1 MENLRR
7 WFTIRQLVTG
17 GPILLLVV
25 LSMALGI
32 GRYYSEYEKALNH
45 ALELAKTGAQPVLGL
60 MKSSVG
66 GGNYANVQDEAA
78 LELYHANG
86 ELLFFSVEGRTDAN
100 GEPYGISYVR
110 EQDRVVRTVFPDGYK
125 GELQARIDKMR
136 KALERLPAE
145 HRKRPKIEKMLQQKL
160 REMEA
165 YQQSRSL
172 VESAVR
178 QFERPAAQQ
187 ITDGY
192 YLDKQNWR
200 LHLLLPIAN
209 KGGGEI
215 WMVMD
220 ASRIG
225 GLKGEILMDLLP
237 VNLIALLICVVLAWL
252 LAQAISNPIKGM
264 VQVIERIERNS
275 DLTVRLDEGY
285 GDELGQIASSLNRML
300 EKFQQILSDVNSAT
314 VHVARSAREMSVS
327 MQEVNGRIEK
337 QSRDTELL
345 TTSANEMTSS
355 FDEVTHNMTQA
366 AEMARNSSQQ
376 SQQGKS
382 EVESSIRLI
391 NSLAGEVENAAEV
404 IRKLDEDS
412 DRIGN
417 VLAVIKSIAEQTNL
431 LALNAAIEA
440 ARAGEQGRGFAVVAD
455 EVRTL
460 AQRVQES
467 TQEIEGM
474 IESVQA
480 GTQQAM
486 KTMTAGRERAEECVR
501 QAMQAGEALEL
512 IAEAVEGITE
522 LNSRIAI
529 AAEQQNGVIESINSN
544 IQSIADI
551 SGCNAESLSECVSS
565 SDVLVEQAGELHSKV
580 TRFKVA

>member
-1 MENLRR
+1 MENLRK

-25 LSMALGI
+25 LSLVLGV

-60 MKSSVG
+60 MRSSVG

-78 LELYHANG
+78 LDLYRANG
-86 ELLFFSVEGRTDAN
+86 ELLFFVVEGKTDIN
-100 GEPYGISYVR
+100 GEPYGISYMR
-110 EQDRVVRTVFPDGYK
+110 EQDRVVRTVFP
-125 GELQARIDKMR
+125 GEYEANLQARIAKMR
-136 KALERLPAE
+136 TALERLPAE
-145 HRKRPKIEKMLQQKL
+145 HRKRPRIEKMLQQKQQEL
-160 REMEA
+160 EV

-172 VESAVR
+172 LESASR
-178 QFERPAAQQ
+178 QFERPSAEQV
-187 ITDGY
+187 TDGY
-192 YLDKQNWR
+192 YLDKRNWR
-200 LHLLLPIAN
+200 LHLVLPVAN

-220 ASRIG
+220 ASNIG
-225 GLKGEILMDLLP
+225 GLKGEILMELLP
-237 VNLIALLICVVLAWL
+237 VNVVALLICVILAWL
-252 LAQAISNPIKGM
+252 LARAISTPIKGM

-275 DLTVRLDEGY
+275 DLTARLDDSF

-300 EKFQQILSDVNSAT
+300 EKFQHILSEVNTST
-314 VHVARSAREMSVS
+314 VHVAKSARDMSVS

-337 QSRDTELL
+337 QSQDTDLL

-355 FDEVTHNMTQA
+355 FVEVAQNMTKA
-366 AEMARNSSQQ
+366 AEMAQHSSQQ
-376 SQQGKS
+376 SQLGKS

-404 IRKLDEDS
+404 IKKLDEDS

-474 IESVQA
+474 IESVQM

-486 KTMTAGRERAEECVR
+486 KTMTSGKERAEECVQ

-512 IAEAVEGITE
+512 IAEAVNGINE
-522 LNSRIAI
+522 LNSRIAV
-529 AAEQQNGVIESINSN
+529 AAEQQNGVMESINAN
-544 IQSIADI
+544 IQSIAGI

-565 SDVLVEQAGELHSKV
+565 SDVLVEQAGELHIKV

>member
-1 MENLRR
+1 MENLRK

-25 LSMALGI
+25 LSLVLGV

-60 MKSSVG
+60 MRSSVG

-78 LELYHANG
+78 LDLYRANG
-86 ELLFFSVEGRTDAN
+86 ELLFFVVEGKTDIN
-100 GEPYGISYVR
+100 GEPYGISYMR
-110 EQDRVVRTVFPDGYK
+110 EQDRVVRTVFP
-125 GELQARIDKMR
+125 GEYEANLQARIAKMR
-136 KALERLPAE
+136 TALERLPAE
-145 HRKRPKIEKMLQQKL
+145 HRKRPRIEKMLQQKQKEL
-160 REMEA
+160 EV

-172 VESAVR
+172 LESASR
-178 QFERPAAQQ
+178 QFERPSAEQV
-187 ITDGY
+187 TDGY
-192 YLDKQNWR
+192 YLDKRNWR
-200 LHLLLPIAN
+200 LHLVLPVAN

-220 ASRIG
+220 ASNIG
-225 GLKGEILMDLLP
+225 GLKGEILMELLP
-237 VNLIALLICVVLAWL
+237 VNVVALLICVILAWL
-252 LAQAISNPIKGM
+252 LARAISTPIKGM

-275 DLTVRLDEGY
+275 DLTARLDDSF

-300 EKFQQILSDVNSAT
+300 EKFQHILSEVNTST
-314 VHVARSAREMSVS
+314 VHVAKSARDMSVS

-337 QSRDTELL
+337 QSQDTDLL

-355 FDEVTHNMTQA
+355 FVEVAQNMTKA
-366 AEMARNSSQQ
+366 AEMAQHSSQQ

-404 IRKLDEDS
+404 IKKLDEDS

-474 IESVQA
+474 IESVQM

-486 KTMTAGRERAEECVR
+486 KTMTSGKERAEECVQ

-512 IAEAVEGITE
+512 IAEAVNGINE
-522 LNSRIAI
+522 LNSRIAV
-529 AAEQQNGVIESINSN
+529 AAEQQNGVMESINAN
-544 IQSIADI
+544 IQSIAGI

-565 SDVLVEQAGELHSKV
+565 SDVLVEQAGELHIKV

>member
-1 MENLRR
+1 MENLRK

-25 LSMALGI
+25 LSLVLGV

-60 MKSSVG
+60 MRSSVG

-78 LELYHANG
+78 LDLYRANG
-86 ELLFFSVEGRTDAN
+86 ELLFFVVEGKTDIN
-100 GEPYGISYVR
+100 GEPYGISYMR
-110 EQDRVVRTVFPDGYK
+110 EQDRVVRTVFP
-125 GELQARIDKMR
+125 GEYEANLQARIAKMR
-136 KALERLPAE
+136 TALERLPAE
-145 HRKRPKIEKMLQQKL
+145 HRKRPRIEKMLQQKQKEL
-160 REMEA
+160 EV

-172 VESAVR
+172 LESASR
-178 QFERPAAQQ
+178 QFERPSAEQV
-187 ITDGY
+187 TDGY
-192 YLDKQNWR
+192 YLDKRNWR
-200 LHLLLPIAN
+200 LHLVLPVAN

-220 ASRIG
+220 ASNIG
-225 GLKGEILMDLLP
+225 GLKGEILMELLP
-237 VNLIALLICVVLAWL
+237 VNVVALLICVILAWL
-252 LAQAISNPIKGM
+252 LARAISTPIKGM

-275 DLTVRLDEGY
+275 DLTARLDDSF

-300 EKFQQILSDVNSAT
+300 EKFQHILSEVNTST
-314 VHVARSAREMSVS
+314 VHVAKSARDMSVS

-337 QSRDTELL
+337 QSQDTDLL

-355 FDEVTHNMTQA
+355 FVEVAQNMTKA
-366 AEMARNSSQQ
+366 AEMAQHSSQQ

-404 IRKLDEDS
+404 IKKLDEDS

-431 LALNAAIEA
+431 LALNTAIEA

-474 IESVQA
+474 IESVQM

-486 KTMTAGRERAEECVR
+486 KTMTSGKERAEECVQ

-512 IAEAVEGITE
+512 IAEAVNGINE
-522 LNSRIAI
+522 LNSRIAV
-529 AAEQQNGVIESINSN
+529 AAEQQNGVMESINAN
-544 IQSIADI
+544 IQSIAGI

-565 SDVLVEQAGELHSKV
+565 SDVLVEQAGELHIKV

>member
-1 MENLRR
+1 MDNLRK
-7 WFTIRQLVTG
+7 WFTIKQLVTG

-25 LSMALGI
+25 LSLVLGVA
-32 GRYYSEYEKALNH
+32 RYYSEYEKALDS
-45 ALELAKTGAQPVLGL
+45 ALDLAKTGAQPVLGL
-60 MKSSVG
+60 MKASVG

-78 LELYHANG
+78 MDLYRANG
-86 ELLFFSVEGRTDAN
+86 ELLFFAVRGETDAN
-100 GEPYGISYVR
+100 GEPYGVSYLR
-110 EQDRVVRTVFPDGYK
+110 EQDRVVRTIFPENYEK
-125 GELQARIDKMR
+125 ELQARITR
-136 KALERLPAE
+136 IRGALERLPAG
-145 HRKRPKIEKMLQQKL
+145 HRKRPRIEKMLQQKQ
-160 REMEA
+160 RELED
-165 YQQSRSL
+165 YRQSVAL
-172 VESAVR
+172 QESASR
-178 QFERPAAQQ
+178 QFERPSAEQ

-192 YLDKQNWR
+192 YLDERNWR
-200 LHLLLPIAN
+200 LHLVLPITN

-220 ASRIG
+220 ASNIG
-225 GLKGEILMDLLP
+225 GLKGDILMELLP
-237 VNLIALLICVVLAWL
+237 INVVALLICVALAWL
-252 LAQAISNPIKGM
+252 LARTISTPIKGM
-264 VQVIERIERNS
+264 VQLIERIERNS
-275 DLTVRLDEGY
+275 DLTVRMDDSY
-285 GDELGQIASSLNRML
+285 GDELGQIASSLNGML
-300 EKFQQILSDVNSAT
+300 EKFQHILKEVNTST
-314 VHVARSAREMSVS
+314 VHVAKSAREMSVS

-337 QSRDTELL
+337 QSQDTELL

-355 FDEVTHNMTQA
+355 FEEVTQNMTRA
-366 AEMARNSSQQ
+366 AEMAQHSSQQ

-391 NSLAGEVENAAEV
+391 NSLAEEVENAAEV
-404 IRKLDEDS
+404 IKKLDEDS

-467 TQEIEGM
+467 TLEIEGM
-474 IESVQA
+474 IESVQV
-480 GTQQAM
+480 GTEQAM
-486 KTMTAGRERAEECVR
+486 KTMTSGRERAEECVR

-512 IAEAVEGITE
+512 IAEAVNGIND
-522 LNSRIAI
+522 LNSRIAV
-529 AAEQQNGVIESINSN
+529 AAEQQNSVMESINAN

-565 SDVLVEQAGELHSKV
+565 SDVLVEQAGELHAKV
-580 TRFKVA
+580 TKFKVL